1 MKAWTNL
8 LAVIVVVI
16 GVEGATAQTHMAK
29 PLNSEGATTLD
40 ASSATL
46 KVSVAVKARDVR
58 ANDLIGDR
66 VEPGQYP
73 DTLRIIQNIQITVNG
88 SRIHV
93 PHSAYADLLNAR
105 QAEISVG
112 GKSPTL
118 ILRGGDGSESFVA
131 RIEFDKTTVKRR
143 AVFNTLQTGKVLE
156 ETIYHRRVLRDD

>member
-1 MKAWTNL
+1 MKAWMKL
-8 LAVIVVVI
+8 LAVAVVVVA
-16 GVEGATAQTHMAK
+16 VEGPAAQTHIVK
-29 PLNSEGATTLD
+29 PLSSNGATTLD

-46 KVSVAVKARDVR
+46 KVSVAVKARDFKTS
-58 ANDLIGDR
+58 DIMGDR
-66 VEPGQYP
+66 VDPGQYP
-73 DTLRIIQNIQITVNG
+73 DTLRIIQNIEITVNG

-143 AVFNTLQTGKVLE
+143 AVFNALQTGEAVE
-156 ETIYHRRVLRDD
+156 ETTYNRRVLRDD